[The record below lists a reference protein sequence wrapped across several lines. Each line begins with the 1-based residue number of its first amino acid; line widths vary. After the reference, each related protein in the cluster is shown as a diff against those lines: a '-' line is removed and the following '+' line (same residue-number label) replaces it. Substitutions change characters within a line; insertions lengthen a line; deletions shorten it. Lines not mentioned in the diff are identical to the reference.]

1 MATTFNR
8 QQKFL
13 GYLADVHNGSD
24 WKSGLRP
31 KDVALAPPI
40 PRGTDEETVAA
51 RWRVLPVDDAA
62 RDVIADDL
70 SINLRDSFRRNIE
83 NFVGTVKIPVG
94 VAGPLRI
101 NGMFAQ
107 GDYYYPLA
115 TTEAT
120 LVASYN
126 RGARVI
132 SEAGGCTT
140 VLAGEGLSRAPGFVF
155 NNLTEASTFLNWTM
169 RNTKNLRHA
178 AEKTTQHGRL
188 IDIKF
193 NLEGN
198 HVYFLF
204 DFVTCDA
211 SGQNMTTIASEAM
224 CKYILEKS
232 PIKPRAYF
240 CESNLSGDKKATMQ
254 SMQTVRG
261 RKVTGEVFLPRYLVE
276 KRLHATP
283 EDIARYSR
291 FATVASL
298 LSGSVGTQG
307 HYANGLAALYLA
319 CGQDVACV
327 AESAIG
333 ITRFE
338 TTENGDLHLCVT
350 LPNLMVATVGGGTQ
364 LPSQSAC
371 LDILGLR
378 KPRRAHELAEV
389 VAALCMAGELSIA
402 AAICA
407 QEFTQAHERFARGNF
422 DEGREGES

>member
-51 RWRVLPVDDAA
+51 RWQVLPVDDAV

>member
-51 RWRVLPVDDAA
+51 RWQVLPVDDAV

-422 DEGREGES
+422 DEGHEGES

>member
-1 MATTFNR
+1 MATDFNR
-8 QQKFL
+8 LQNFL
-13 GYLADVHNGSD
+13 DYLDDVHEQLD
-24 WKSGLRP
+24 WKNGLRP
-31 KDVALAPPI
+31 KHNALPPPI
-40 PRGTDEETVAA
+40 PRGIDEETIAA
-51 RWRVLPVDDAA
+51 RWQVLPVDDAA
-62 RDVIADDL
+62 REVIADDT
-70 SINLRDSFRRNIE
+70 SMSLRERFRCNVE
-83 NFVGTVKIPVG
+83 NFIGTVKVPVG

-140 VLAGEGLSRAPGFVF
+140 ILANEGVSRAPGFVF
-155 NNLTEASTFLNWTM
+155 NNLAEASNFLIWTM
-169 RNTKNLRHA
+169 RNIKKLRRA

-204 DFVTCDA
+204 DFFTCDA

-232 PIKPRAYF
+232 PIKPKVYF
-240 CESNLSGDKKATMQ
+240 SESNLSGDKKATIQ
-254 SMQTVRG
+254 SFQTVRG
-261 RKVTGEVFLPRYLVE
+261 RKVTAEVFVPRDLVE

-283 EDIARYSR
+283 ADITRYSN
-291 FATVASL
+291 FATAASL
-298 LSGSVGTQG
+298 LIGSIGTQG

-327 AESAIG
+327 AESAVG

-371 LDILGLR
+371 LDILGLK
-378 KPRRAHELAEV
+378 KPGRAHELAEV
-389 VAALCMAGELSIA
+389 VAALCMAGELSIVG
-402 AAICA
+402 AICA
-407 QEFTQAHERFARGNF
+407 REFTQAHERFARGNF
-422 DEGREGES
+422 DEGREGKS